1 MLVGY
6 GEEETRSPEELRVL
20 RKQADQEAQ
29 TELGPAL
36 EFVVAGDVATTDHL
50 LSELSIAE
58 RLEDMIDRCLKRLLM
73 VKGLI
78 RSFFAGAHPQS
89 CLASGEQLGRL

>member
-1 MLVGY
+1 
-6 GEEETRSPEELRVL
+6 
-20 RKQADQEAQ
+20 
-29 TELGPAL
+29 L

-73 VKGLI
+73 VKGYKSL
-78 RSFFAGAHPQS
+78 SS
-89 CLASGEQLGRL
+89 ASSAPSSPVRIPEVA